1 MIFRVGAFFQP
12 QAVTFRA
19 VRGSFGNLTTTA
31 MKALTLISLAAAVS
45 AFALAPFNFGLA
57 ATALFATGILGV
69 MINDYTRVARTL
81 RSIHAMAATGRTERL
96 GLAA

>member
-1 MIFRVGAFFQP
+1 
-12 QAVTFRA
+12 
-19 VRGSFGNLTTTA
+19 
-31 MKALTLISLAAAVS
+31 MKALTLLSVAAAVS

-69 MINDYTRVARTL
+69 MINDYTRAARSL
-81 RSIHAMAATGRTERL
+81 RTIHAMAAGGRTERL